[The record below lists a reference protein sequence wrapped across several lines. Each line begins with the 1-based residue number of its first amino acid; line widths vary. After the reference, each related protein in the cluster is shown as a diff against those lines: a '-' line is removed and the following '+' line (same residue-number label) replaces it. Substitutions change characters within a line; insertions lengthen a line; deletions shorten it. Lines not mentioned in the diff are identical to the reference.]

1 MRQFILAQ
9 NLVTSGEVGASTEY
23 GKVGFAYLDKADNKM
38 KFTATGSEILNDGE
52 GYIVLV
58 RKNEQQGNVV
68 LPIHKNHF
76 SYAYGKYDASKDVAY
91 ENSFTV
97 PEVEAFLDYTVI
109 VVLKGKKF
117 NERNKWTAT
126 VHTKASDTAETVAT
140 KLAAQITKNIGAGV
154 TAVAEGAKV
163 TITGKEN
170 GVDYRI
176 VLADELIDVTLEK
189 TDAQAVVMK
198 AYGSAAYVADLADKA
213 AADAGFEYT
222 YDEGVDFYPGYPL
235 NPLAQPNAEDTG
247 FDIFTIR
254 CAEPRDVKTR
264 DEVVHQI
271 VQVAFP
277 HGVGA
282 AFEDICKKLAGIEDE
297 SEDVQEH

>member
-1 MRQFILAQ
+1 
-9 NLVTSGEVGASTEY
+9 
-23 GKVGFAYLDKADNKM
+23 M
-38 KFTATGSEILNDGE
+38 K
-52 GYIVLV
+52 
-58 RKNEQQGNVV
+58 
-68 LPIHKNHF
+68 P
-76 SYAYGKYDASKDVAY
+76 
-91 ENSFTV
+91 
-97 PEVEAFLDYTVI
+97 
-109 VVLKGKKF
+109 
-117 NERNKWTAT
+117 
-126 VHTKASDTAETVAT
+126 
-140 KLAAQITKNIGAGV
+140 
-154 TAVAEGAKV
+154 
-163 TITGKEN
+163 
-170 GVDYRI
+170 
-176 VLADELIDVTLEK
+176 
-189 TDAQAVVMK
+189 
-198 AYGSAAYVADLADKA
+198 YGSAVYVADLADKA

-222 YDEGVDFYPGYPL
+222 YDEGVDFYPGYHL

>member
-9 NLVTSGEVGASTEY
+9 DLITSGEVGTSTDY
-23 GKVGFAYLDKADNKM
+23 GKVGFAYLDKTDNKM
-38 KFTATGSEILNDGE
+38 KFTATGAEILTDGE

-58 RKNEQQGNVV
+58 RKNEEQGNVV

-76 SYAYGKYDASKDVAY
+76 SYVYGKYDATKNVIY
-91 ENSFTV
+91 ENSFNV
-97 PEVEAFLDYTVI
+97 PEVGAFLDYTVI
-109 VVLKGKKF
+109 IVRKGKKF

-126 VHTKASDTAETVAT
+126 VHTKMSDTAETVAE
-140 KLAAQITKNIGAGV
+140 KLAELITKNIGAGV
-154 TAVAEGAKV
+154 TANADGTLVA
-163 TITGKEN
+163 ISGKEK

-176 VLADELIDVTLEK
+176 VLADELIDVALEK
-189 TDAQAVVMK
+189 SDAEAVVMK
-198 AYGSAAYVADLADKA
+198 PYGSADYISDLADKA

-222 YDEGVDFYPGYPL
+222 CVDGFDFYPGYPL
-235 NPLAQPNAEDTG
+235 NPLAQPNVEDTG
-247 FDIFTIR
+247 FDIFTVR

-277 HGVGA
+277 TGVGA
-282 AFEDICKKLAGIEDE
+282 AFETICKKLAGIE
-297 SEDVQEH
+297 S

>member
-38 KFTATGSEILNDGE
+38 KFTATGAEILPDGE

-58 RKNEQQGNVV
+58 RKNEEQGNVV

-76 SYAYGKYDASKDVAY
+76 SYVYGKYDESKYADY
-91 ENSFTV
+91 QNSFTV
-97 PEVEAFLDYTVI
+97 PDVEAFLDYTVI

-126 VHTKASDTAETVAT
+126 AE
-140 KLAAQITKNIGAGV
+140 
-154 TAVAEGAKV
+154 
-163 TITGKEN
+163 
-170 GVDYRI
+170 
-176 VLADELIDVTLEK
+176 
-189 TDAQAVVMK
+189 AVVMK

-222 YDEGVDFYPGYPL
+222 YDEGVNFYPGYPL
-235 NPLAQPNAEDTG
+235 NPLAQPLAEDTG